1 MKKIRNISMLSVAV
15 LLLTIS
21 SVFAAPI
28 NSNVNIITIN
38 NNIPLEETGQLGR
51 VAWDQGVIQAIGTG
65 FPPENG
71 RMSSQNSHLARRAA
85 IVEAYRNLAETIQGV
100 QVDSETTMLNLAIA
114 SDVVKTKV
122 SGIIK
127 GAKIVS
133 EKALSDG
140 SYIVVMSVNLYGDNS
155 VAAVA
160 FDAIRPPQIQEF
172 PRTVM
177 GSNYVQPTAHY
188 TGVIVDARGLG
199 LESTFSPR
207 VYDQNGRIIY
217 GNMYINTEFAIS
229 QGMVEYTLNP
239 EMVQAAERG
248 QSRAGSYPL
257 IVKALQV
264 KDNNNNV
271 VISNEDGNA
280 ILAYN
285 ESNGFLKQCAVVF
298 ER

>member
-1 MKKIRNISMLSVAV
+1 MKKISRISVLSLVI
-15 LLLTIS
+15 LILIIS
-21 SVFAAPI
+21 SVLAAP
-28 NSNVNIITIN
+28 VNIITIN
-38 NNIPLEETGQLGR
+38 NNLPLEETGQVGR
-51 VAWDQGVIQAIGTG
+51 VAWEQGVIEAMGTG
-65 FPPENG
+65 LPPENG
-71 RMSSQNSHLARRAA
+71 RMASQNRPLARRAA

-100 QVDSETTMLNLAIA
+100 QVDSETTMLNLAIV

-122 SGIIK
+122 SGIIN
-127 GAKIVS
+127 GAKIIS
-133 EKALSDG
+133 EKAMPDG
-140 SYIVVMSVNLYGDNS
+140 SYIVVMRVNLYGDNS
-155 VAAVA
+155 VAAAA
-160 FDAIRPPQIQEF
+160 FEAIKPPQIQEF
-172 PRTVM
+172 PRPVM
-177 GSNYVQPTAHY
+177 NSSYVQPTSHY

-229 QGMVEYTLNP
+229 QGMVEYTINP

-280 ILAYN
+280 ILAHN
-285 ESNGFLKQCAVVF
+285 EKAGFLKQCAVVF

>member
-1 MKKIRNISMLSVAV
+1 MKKFSKISALSLAI
-15 LLLTIS
+15 LILIMS
-21 SVFAAPI
+21 SALAAPV
-28 NSNVNIITIN
+28 NHVNIITIN
-38 NNIPLEETGQLGR
+38 NNLPLEETGQVGR
-51 VAWDQGVIQAIGTG
+51 VAWEQGVVEAMGTG
-65 FPPENG
+65 LPPENG
-71 RMSSQNSHLARRAA
+71 RMASQNRPLARRAA
-85 IVEAYRNLAETIQGV
+85 IVEAYRNLAEAIQGV
-100 QVDSETTMLNLAIA
+100 QVDSETTMLNLAIV

-122 SGIIK
+122 SGIIN

-133 EKALSDG
+133 EKAMPDG
-140 SYIVVMSVNLYGDNS
+140 SYIVVMRVNLYGDNS

-160 FDAIRPPQIQEF
+160 YEAIKPPQIQEF
-172 PRTVM
+172 PRSVM
-177 GSNYVQPTAHY
+177 GSNYVQPTARY

-229 QGMVEYTLNP
+229 QGMVEYTINP

-248 QSRAGSYPL
+248 QSRAGNYPL

-285 ESNGFLKQCAVVF
+285 EQAGFLKQCAVVF